1 MLLLSPLAQLS
12 SLHPLRLGVTAPD
25 ATVAPASFV
34 EERASNFARAD
45 LVRASTP
52 ASGSFAR
59 VWSSQSLIAEP
70 SANISPF
77 PYTLSLTVNWFSE
90 FLRRR
95 SAEKQPQDVQAEV
108 AKALEAVEIMM
119 EVRERSVQFV
129 VDQDSGADVI
139 KVVDDNTGEV
149 IRQIP
154 TDELLGFMRNLT
166 KMLGN
171 FLDERV

>member
-1 MLLLSPLAQLS
+1 MPIETI
-12 SLHPLRLGVTAPD
+12 GT
-25 ATVAPASFV
+25 TVNPTGSVPNKGIETVERPPASP
-34 EERASNFARAD
+34 E
-45 LVRASTP
+45 
-52 ASGSFAR
+52 GSSIQPITS
-59 VWSSQSLIAEP
+59 VIQ
-70 SANISPF
+70 
-77 PYTLSLTVNWFSE
+77 TVSDPV
-90 FLRRR
+90 
-95 SAEKQPQDVQAEV
+95 EKQPQDVQAEV

-119 EVRERSVQFV
+119 EVRDRSVQFV

>member
-1 MLLLSPLAQLS
+1 MPIETI
-12 SLHPLRLGVTAPD
+12 GT
-25 ATVAPASFV
+25 TVNPTGSVPNKGIETVVRPPASPEV
-34 EERASNFARAD
+34 
-45 LVRASTP
+45 
-52 ASGSFAR
+52 
-59 VWSSQSLIAEP
+59 SSIQPITSVIQ
-70 SANISPF
+70 
-77 PYTLSLTVNWFSE
+77 TVSDPV
-90 FLRRR
+90 
-95 SAEKQPQDVQAEV
+95 EKQPQDVQAEV

-139 KVVDDNTGEV
+139 KVIDDNTGEV